1 MNRWISSPQNSSRG
15 ANPGLIM
22 ALVCLPVFI
31 GALDLTVIS
40 AVLPQVMYD
49 LEIPLQTDL
58 DQASW
63 LVTGYLLA
71 YSVTMSF
78 MGRVSDLYGRRRFYL
93 ICLSIFTVGS
103 AGVAVADTLPWLI
116 AGRVVQ
122 AIGGGAMVPVSMAL
136 VGDLFPPGRRAAL
149 VGLIGAV
156 DTAGWVTGHLY
167 GGIMVR
173 MFDWRLIFW
182 LNIPI
187 ALLALALTWWALQ
200 KVPQPRTA
208 ERLDW
213 LGAVLIALCLTALN
227 LGLGSGGELTL
238 SATVLDEPP
247 GAPAYAVPLI
257 LAAGALFLAF
267 LWVEHRSSHPL
278 LALGLFRRPGVAAA
292 GLINFVLGYCVVI
305 GLVNVPLFINIII
318 PGSPAER
325 AWMSGWLLSA
335 YTIPM
340 ALAAIP
346 GGWMVNRLGYRP
358 PAWLGLLLG
367 AAGFV
372 ALGTWTPHTNYAQMV
387 PPLVIGGIGLGL
399 VISPAATVVINA
411 AGERERGM
419 AAALVIVL
427 RLIGMTVGV
436 SAMTTYG
443 VRRFRAISTSLLAA
457 ADSGSVASSLEQMLE
472 IGSQATVQIVNE
484 AFWVGAAACGLATV
498 GAIWLAGKAS
508 EPRRPTGSHQGSF
521 RDGA

>member
-1 MNRWISSPQNSSRG
+1 
-15 ANPGLIM
+15 M

-78 MGRVSDLYGRRRFYL
+78 MGRVSDLYGRRRVYL

-238 SATVLDEPP
+238 SAAVLDEPP
-247 GAPAYAVPLI
+247 GAPAYAVPW
-257 LAAGALFLAF
+257 AT
-267 LWVEHRSSHPL
+267 VSS
-278 LALGLFRRPGVAAA
+278 
-292 GLINFVLGYCVVI
+292 
-305 GLVNVPLFINIII
+305 
-318 PGSPAER
+318 
-325 AWMSGWLLSA
+325 SGWSMC
-335 YTIPM
+335 P
-340 ALAAIP
+340 
-346 GGWMVNRLGYRP
+346 
-358 PAWLGLLLG
+358 
-367 AAGFV
+367 F
-372 ALGTWTPHTNYAQMV
+372 
-387 PPLVIGGIGLGL
+387 
-399 VISPAATVVINA
+399 S
-411 AGERERGM
+411 
-419 AAALVIVL
+419 
-427 RLIGMTVGV
+427 
-436 SAMTTYG
+436 
-443 VRRFRAISTSLLAA
+443 ST
-457 ADSGSVASSLEQMLE
+457 
-472 IGSQATVQIVNE
+472 
-484 AFWVGAAACGLATV
+484 
-498 GAIWLAGKAS
+498 
-508 EPRRPTGSHQGSF
+508 
-521 RDGA
+521 